1 MLQNLRSKV
10 LLVSVA
16 LVFLAI
22 GIIGLVL
29 THDIL
34 KGQAWH
40 LGPFD
45 WSFLLISILLMG
57 IGIFNFLTTKKREI
71 IFKFTFQHYFSL
83 GLVFISLIVLI
94 VIWKVN
100 KKYVI
105 QYNHWSIGI
114 SIQNQVLDST
124 ITNAVYRQ
132 ILKAEDVTDVTAIFV
147 ADPMLFEKEGTYYLF
162 FEVLNAYSQQGDIGL
177 ATSTNGLDW
186 QYDRIVL
193 DEKFHLSYPYVF
205 EWNGSIYM
213 VPESAE
219 DESVRL
225 YKATQFPYEWQLEKK
240 IIQDTALVDPTLF
253 EHDGHWWLF
262 AGNKNNDA
270 LYLYYADQTLT
281 NWTLHPKNP
290 IVQSNKK
297 YARPA
302 GNVIQTKEH
311 LVRLAQDDAEY
322 YGQQTWAFQINQLT
336 LTDYEEQ
343 LLFEKP
349 ILKGNMHWNQKGM
362 HTFSSLRMPN
372 GRWLVAVDGF

>member
-34 KGQAWH
+34 KGKAWH

-45 WSFLLISILLMG
+45 WSFLLISILLIG
-57 IGIFNFLTTKKREI
+57 IGIFNFLTTKKSEI
-71 IFKFTFQHYFSL
+71 TFKLTFQHYLSL
-83 GLVFISLIVLI
+83 GLVFISLIALI

-124 ITNAVYRQ
+124 ITNAVYHQ

-193 DEKFHLSYPYVF
+193 DEAFHLSYPYVF
-205 EWNGSIYM
+205 RWKDNIYM
-213 VPESAE
+213 VPETAE
-219 DESVRL
+219 DQSVRL
-225 YKATQFPYEWQLEKK
+225 YKAIDFPYKWQLEKK
-240 IIQDTALVDPTLF
+240 LLDHVELVDPTLF
-253 EHDGHWWLF
+253 EYNQHWWMFGGTLS
-262 AGNKNNDA
+262 NDE
-270 LYLYYADQTLT
+270 LNLYYADQPNGTW
-281 NWTLHPKNP
+281 NSHPQNP
-290 IVQSNKK
+290 IIKGNKK
-297 YARPA
+297 NARPA
-302 GNVIQTKEH
+302 GNIIRSHDT
-311 LVRLAQDDAEY
+311 LVRLAQDAALY
-322 YGQQTWAFQINQLT
+322 YGHQTWAFQIQKLT
-336 LTDYEEQ
+336 LTDYKEQ

-349 ILKGNMHWNQKGM
+349 ILKGKDQWNQKGM
-362 HTFSSLRMPN
+362 HTFSSLKMEN
-372 GRWLVAVDGF
+372 GKWLVVVDGF